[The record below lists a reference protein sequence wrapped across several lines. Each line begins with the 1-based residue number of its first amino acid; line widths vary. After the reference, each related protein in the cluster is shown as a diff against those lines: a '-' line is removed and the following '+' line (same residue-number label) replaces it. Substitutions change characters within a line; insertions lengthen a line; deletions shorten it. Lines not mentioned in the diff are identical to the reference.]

1 MLHLHVCWPVWPIL
15 VNGVSQSQRPLQRGV
30 KLKPASKLKDITP
43 PSPKVLHNHLI
54 LYCQCAFGFG
64 ENLKYANE
72 ATIP

>member
-43 PSPKVLHNHLI
+43 PPPKVLHNHL
-54 LYCQCAFGFG
+54 
-64 ENLKYANE
+64 
-72 ATIP
+72 TIVLSVHFPVW